1 MEIQL
6 TSEKYIVSKNEDA
19 TIIHL
24 VFATANS
31 KFATGQP
38 VVMQFDT
45 LDEAEVHIDSI
56 KGDGYAKENFK
67 RLFETP
73 AKPEE

>member
-24 VFATANS
+24 ILASANS

-45 LDEAEVHIDSI
+45 LDEAEAHIDSI
-56 KGDGYAKENFK
+56 RAEGYTKENFK
-67 RLFETP
+67 HLFEVP
-73 AKPEE
+73 AKSEK